1 MFARRH
7 PFLFFLLC
15 FFGMA
20 FGSLVLV
27 MGMMFFLS
35 GRSPAS
41 GPWIGDGVGVVEV
54 KGIITSSKD
63 VIEQIRQ
70 FRDNPS
76 IKAVVVRVDSP
87 GGAVGPAQEIYREIT
102 KTKKTKKVVA
112 SMGTVA
118 ASGGYYIA
126 SAADSIF
133 ANPGTLTGSIGVIMS
148 YTNLQELFEKIGLS
162 PVVIKSGK
170 YKDIGSPTRP
180 LKEDEKRILQQFADD
195 IHQQFID
202 DVAKGRGMKVGDVR
216 ALADGRIY
224 TGRKAMELGL
234 VDSIGNLYDALEYA
248 GQLGGIKGRVVPVYP
263 PEEKNFS
270 LIRFL
275 FGSDARNMVE
285 DFVMDKEGA
294 ISGGYLYRPGM

>member
-1 MFARRH
+1 
-7 PFLFFLLC
+7 
-15 FFGMA
+15 
-20 FGSLVLV
+20 

-224 TGRKAMELGL
+224 TGRKALELGL

>member
-1 MFARRH
+1 
-7 PFLFFLLC
+7 
-15 FFGMA
+15 
-20 FGSLVLV
+20 

>member
-87 GGAVGPAQEIYREIT
+87 GGAVGPAQEIYREII

-224 TGRKAMELGL
+224 TGRKALELGL
-234 VDSIGNLYDALEYA
+234 VDNIGNFYDALEYA
-248 GQLGGIKGRVVPVYP
+248 GQLGGIKGRVVPVYL